1 MQGSDAPRPRAMAAH
16 LRFCKQAAPRSSQ
29 TLHRNTAIYLQENVQ
44 PRSKRTSPS
53 LVGMQGSD
61 APRPRAT
68 ATHLRFR
75 KQAAPRSSQTLH
87 RNTALYLQENAQPRS
102 KRTSLPL
109 VGMQGSD
116 APRPRATVAHLR
128 FRKQAAPRSSQTLH
142 RNTALY
148 LQENVQPR
156 SKRTSPSLV
165 GMQVSDAPRPRAT
178 VTHLRFCKQATSSSS
193 KANQHA
199 LPSIETFNRAAKES
213 RCLLRGCRGA
223 TLPALARRSRTSD
236 SANKQRPAR
245 PKRSIGTLCATL
257 NRNAQPRSKRTS
269 PPLVGMQGSDAP
281 RPRATVA
288 HLRSRK
294 QAAPCSSQTL
304 HRNAV
309 RYPQ

>member
-1 MQGSDAPRPRAMAAH
+1 MRGCRGATLPAFARWPHTRDSANKQRPLVPNAPSEHCALPSRKRPTAQQKNLAAPRGDAGERRSPPSRDSRAPPIPQTSNIQLVKSEPTCSTLNRNVQPRSERISLPLEGMQGHDAPRPRAMATH
-16 LRFCKQAAPRSSQ
+16 LRFC
-29 TLHRNTAIYLQENVQ
+29 
-44 PRSKRTSPS
+44 
-53 LVGMQGSD
+53 
-61 APRPRAT
+61 
-68 ATHLRFR
+68 
-75 KQAAPRSSQTLH
+75 
-87 RNTALYLQENAQPRS
+87 
-102 KRTSLPL
+102 
-109 VGMQGSD
+109 
-116 APRPRATVAHLR
+116 
-128 FRKQAAPRSSQTLH
+128 KQAAPRSSQTLH

-165 GMQVSDAPRPRAT
+165 GMQGSDAPRPRAT

-269 PPLVGMQGSDAP
+269 PPLEGMQGSDAP
-281 RPRATVA
+281 RSRTTAT
-288 HLRSRK
+288 HLQFANK
-294 QAAPCSSQTL
+294 QHPARHKQTNTL
-304 HRNAV
+304 
-309 RYPQ
+309 YPQ

>member
-1 MQGSDAPRPRAMAAH
+1 MQGSDAPR
-16 LRFCKQAAPRSSQ
+16 S
-29 TLHRNTAIYLQENVQ
+29 
-44 PRSKRTSPS
+44 
-53 LVGMQGSD
+53 
-61 APRPRAT
+61 
-68 ATHLRFR
+68 
-75 KQAAPRSSQTLH
+75 
-87 RNTALYLQENAQPRS
+87 
-102 KRTSLPL
+102 
-109 VGMQGSD
+109 
-116 APRPRATVAHLR
+116 RATVAHLR
-128 FRKQAAPRSSQTLH
+128 FRKQAAPCSSQTLH

-148 LQENVQPR
+148 LQENVQPC

-165 GMQVSDAPRPRAT
+165 GMQGSDAPRPRAT

-245 PKRSIGTLCATL
+245 PKRSIGMLCATL

>member
-1 MQGSDAPRPRAMAAH
+1 M
-16 LRFCKQAAPRSSQ
+16 
-29 TLHRNTAIYLQENVQ
+29 
-44 PRSKRTSPS
+44 
-53 LVGMQGSD
+53 
-61 APRPRAT
+61 
-68 ATHLRFR
+68 
-75 KQAAPRSSQTLH
+75 
-87 RNTALYLQENAQPRS
+87 LYLQENAQPRS
-102 KRTSLPL
+102 KRTSPPL

-165 GMQVSDAPRPRAT
+165 GMQGSDAPRPRAT

-257 NRNAQPRSKRTS
+257 NRNAQPRSERIS
-269 PPLVGMQGSDAP
+269 LPLEGMQGHDAP
-281 RPRATVA
+281 RPHAIVA
-288 HLRSRK
+288 HLRFRK
-294 QAAPCSSQTL
+294 RATSSSS
-304 HRNAV
+304 
-309 RYPQ
+309 